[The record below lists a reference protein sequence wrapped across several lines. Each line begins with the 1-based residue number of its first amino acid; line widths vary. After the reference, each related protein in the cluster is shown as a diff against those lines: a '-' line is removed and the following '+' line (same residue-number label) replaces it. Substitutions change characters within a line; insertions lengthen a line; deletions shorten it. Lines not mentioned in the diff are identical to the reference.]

1 MSAAATTVSARR
13 VPFTARLTGALGR
26 GPVHAGLLFIG
37 AVWLVP
43 TIGLFVTSFR
53 ERDDIHS
60 SGWWTAFI
68 DRRFSLD
75 TYIHVLTSRGTTDSL
90 AQNFLN
96 SLIITLPSTILPVLI
111 ASAAAYAFAWISF
124 RGRDWLFFTLVALLV
139 VPIQMTFVPV
149 LQLFNVVHL
158 TGNFIGIWIAHTAY
172 GLPFA
177 IYLLHSS
184 FSGLPRSLI
193 EAARID
199 GSSEFRTFWRIVLPL
214 SVPGIAS
221 LAIFQFLWVWND
233 LLVALIYLQSPNLQ
247 PMTVGVVNLLTTYG
261 TEWDLLSAAAFLT
274 MAIPLIVFFSLQR
287 YFVSG
292 ILAGSVK
299 G

>member
-1 MSAAATTVSARR
+1 MC
-13 VPFTARLTGALGR
+13 
-26 GPVHAGLLFIG
+26 I
-37 AVWLVP
+37 
-43 TIGLFVTSFR
+43 
-53 ERDDIHS
+53 RDS
-60 SGWWTAFI
+60 
-68 DRRFSLD
+68 
-75 TYIHVLTSRGTTDSL
+75 VLTSRGTTDSL

-96 SLIITLPSTILPVLI
+96 SLIITIPSTVLPVLI
-111 ASAAAYAFAWISF
+111 AALAAYAFAWMSF
-124 RGRDWLFFTLVALLV
+124 RGRDWLFLSLVALLI

-158 TGNFIGIWIAHTAY
+158 TGNFVGIWIAHTAY

-184 FSGLPRSLI
+184 FAGLPRSLI

-199 GSSEFRTFWRIVLPL
+199 GSSELRTFWRIVLPL